1 MSTTLAPISSIQSLK
16 LPQRSPLFW
25 WHLLSLDAP
34 TVAVVWGWA
43 FAHAFA
49 SPLPWFSLVTLGLG
63 TWCVYIADRLLD
75 GYSSRSSIELR
86 ERHFF
91 YARHRR
97 KFFLML
103 FATAL
108 PLAYFLLLRVAARVR
123 MDDTLLAIIGL
134 IYFALIHGSSTRTYS
149 SKRVWMPKEIS
160 VGVLFAIATAVP
172 TWSRVH
178 ADKVWM
184 FLAITCFACICC
196 WNCIAI
202 QTWEDDSM
210 EDRRRAEPIHKLTAW
225 IGLRLRGCALVLAV
239 VSACMAALAP
249 TLNIRILLAACSLSG
264 VFFLL
269 LHHYHHQIHRRTL
282 RVAADLALLT
292 PLLWI
297 ALVR

>member
-1 MSTTLAPISSIQSLK
+1 M

-34 TVAVVWGWA
+34 TIAVVWGWA
-43 FAHAFA
+43 FARAFVI
-49 SPLPWFSLVTLGLG
+49 SLPWFSLVTLGLG

-75 GYSSRSSIELR
+75 GYPSKPRIELR

-97 KFFLML
+97 KFSLML
-103 FATAL
+103 LATAP

-123 MDDTLLAIIGL
+123 MDDALLAAIGL
-134 IYFALIHGSSTRTYS
+134 IYFVLIHGSSTRAHS

-172 TWSRVH
+172 TWSRIQH
-178 ADKVWM
+178 DKLWM
-184 FLAITCFACICC
+184 LLSVICFACICC

-202 QTWEDDSM
+202 QTWEDDGM
-210 EDRRRAEPIHKLTAW
+210 DDRRRSEPLHRLTTW
-225 IGLRLRGCALVLAV
+225 MGLHLHGCALVLTV
-239 VSACMAALAP
+239 VFACLSALAP
-249 TLNIRILLAACSLSG
+249 TLNIRILLASCSLSG
-264 VFFLL
+264 VFFVL
-269 LHHYHHQIHRRTL
+269 LHHYHPQIHRRTL

-297 ALVR
+297 ALVH

>member
-1 MSTTLAPISSIQSLK
+1 M

-34 TVAVVWGWA
+34 TIAVVWGWA
-43 FAHAFA
+43 FARAFA
-49 SPLPWFSLVTLGLG
+49 IPLPWFSLVTLGLG

-75 GYSSRSSIELR
+75 GYRSRSTIELR

-97 KFFLML
+97 KFFLIL
-103 FATAL
+103 LATAL

-123 MDDTLLAIIGL
+123 MNDTLLAAIGL
-134 IYFALIHGSSTRTYS
+134 VYFALIHGSSTRIHP
-149 SKRVWMPKEIS
+149 SKRVWMSKEIS

-172 TWSRVH
+172 TWSRIQQG
-178 ADKVWM
+178 KLWM
-184 FLAITCFACICC
+184 LLSIVCFACICC

-202 QTWEDDSM
+202 QTWEGDGM
-210 EDRRRAEPIHKLTAW
+210 EDRRRAELIHGLTAW

-239 VSACMAALAP
+239 IFAFLSTLAP
-249 TLNIRILLAACSLSG
+249 TLNIHILLAACSLSG

-269 LHHYHHQIHRRTL
+269 LHHYHSQIHRRTL

-292 PLLWI
+292 PLLWV
-297 ALVR
+297 ALIR